1 MRAVALSLE
10 GEEATSSGMRLTRF
24 FSGMRTVEDR
34 LLLCRAAVQAC
45 SRAESDAKVLEYG
58 ENAQD
63 HHRIV
68 SFFLNKVLYDMSKD
82 LRILNKN

>member
-1 MRAVALSLE
+1 
-10 GEEATSSGMRLTRF
+10 
-24 FSGMRTVEDR
+24 MRTVEDR

-63 HHRIV
+63 HHRIA
-68 SFFLNKVLYDMSKD
+68 SFFLNKVLYDVSKD
-82 LRILNKN
+82 V